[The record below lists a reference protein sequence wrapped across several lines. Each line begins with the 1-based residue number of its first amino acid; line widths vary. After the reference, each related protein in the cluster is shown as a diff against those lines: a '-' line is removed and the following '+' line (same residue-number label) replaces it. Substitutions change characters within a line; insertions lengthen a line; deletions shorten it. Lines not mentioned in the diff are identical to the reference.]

1 MPVPFDEVNCEERPE
16 EVRKQMRDIWGKSVA
31 GRRYSNKKSPRDRSR
46 HDLIKE

>member
-31 GRRYSNKKSPRDRSR
+31 GRRYRREGRRKREGERG
-46 HDLIKE
+46 KEG